1 MSEEDD
7 EVPMDMNGNP
17 PQDAPKSVSEELKE
31 TPVGYMSPPREGQWK
46 PGQTGNPG
54 GRPKWK
60 PLTEALQSLLEE
72 DPKLNKELIR
82 AWVVKAGRGDVSA
95 ANMLW
100 DRLEGKVTQTVG
112 GSTDTSP
119 VKIVIEWEK

>member
-1 MSEEDD
+1 MKKQGMDDD
-7 EVPMDMNGNP
+7 EEKPVSAQI
-17 PQDAPKSVSEELKE
+17 QDR
-31 TPVGYMSPPREGQWK
+31 PVGYKSPPREGQWK
-46 PGQTGNPG
+46 PGQSGNPG

-60 PLTEALQSLLEE
+60 PLTEALHALLEE
-72 DPKLNKELIR
+72 EPALNKELIK

-112 GSTDTSP
+112 GSSETSP
-119 VKIVIEWEK
+119 VKLVIEWEK